1 MLTRIGTALFYAL
14 FFFAVGAWVASTSP
28 SVHDAARL
36 ASEVGARSFERLT
49 AWTVGTLTSLRT
61 APSPATH
68 EEASSPAPVQL
79 QMTAPPPA
87 TAPSAPADT
96 SLLDKARANFARQ
109 DINGAINAYRD
120 FLIQTPND
128 VNALGELG
136 NVYFSV
142 GRQHDAAEV
151 YYEAA
156 LILLTKNDSEHAS
169 LIATAI
175 RQGNPQL
182 ADDLVR
188 RINATTQTNP
198 NTNTNTN
205 SQATDGK

>member
-1 MLTRIGTALFYAL
+1 
-14 FFFAVGAWVASTSP
+14 
-28 SVHDAARL
+28 
-36 ASEVGARSFERLT
+36 
-49 AWTVGTLTSLRT
+49 
-61 APSPATH
+61 
-68 EEASSPAPVQL
+68 
-79 QMTAPPPA
+79 MTAPPPA

-156 LILLTKNDSEHAS
+156 LILLTKNNSEHAS

-188 RINATTQTNP
+188 KSTPQHKPIPTPTQTPTPTHRQQMGNR
-198 NTNTNTN
+198 
-205 SQATDGK
+205 SRLATS